1 MNRIAWLGQA
11 AVCYATGVPSR
22 FSAGW
27 NELSEEEQAAANV
40 TALEYLN
47 KWLASTGRQ
56 QIEMHEALSI
66 GRQVN
71 IY

>member
-11 AVCYATGVPSR
+11 AVCYATGVPSK

-27 NELSEEEQAAANV
+27 NQLDDIEQEQANE
-40 TALEYLN
+40 TALVYLN
-47 KWLASTGRQ
+47 KWLASTGRER
-56 QIEMHEALSI
+56 IEMHEALSV